1 MENPSQPGPQ
11 AQPWVPRNPYGED
24 SRRKSPLV
32 ASVMSVMPGLG
43 QIYVG
48 YYVQGFVNSI
58 VVASLIAVLNQNPRH
73 WEPLLGM
80 FLAFFWLYNIVDAG
94 RRAALYNYALA
105 GLEPDELPELIR
117 IPQGRSSLAAGV
129 ALLALGSMLLAH
141 TRWGYSLEWLEYW
154 WPLGL
159 VLLGAYLVATSLLTR
174 RAVAGS

>member
-1 MENPSQPGPQ
+1 MENSSQPRPQ
-11 AQPWVPRNPYGED
+11 EQPWIPRNPYGED

-58 VVASLIAVLNQNPRH
+58 VVASLIAVLSQNARQ

-105 GLEPDELPELIR
+105 GLGPDELPDR
-117 IPQGRSSLAAGV
+117 VGMPQRSSLAAGV

-141 TRWGYSLEWLEYW
+141 TRWGYSLQWLEYW

-159 VLLGAYLVATSLLTR
+159 VLLGAYLVATSLLAR
-174 RAVAGS
+174 RAVMG